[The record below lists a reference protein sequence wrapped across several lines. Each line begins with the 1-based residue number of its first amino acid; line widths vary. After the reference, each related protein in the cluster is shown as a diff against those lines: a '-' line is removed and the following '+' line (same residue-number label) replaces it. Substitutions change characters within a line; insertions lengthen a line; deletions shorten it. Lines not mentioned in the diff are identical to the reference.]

1 MRGLAL
7 RRPAGPAA
15 QATPMHD
22 RRNQLTIAAV
32 AFLLGL
38 LVVVQLRAQTAGSAL
53 QNRSAQDLTTLVGNL
68 NTQNDRLRTEV
79 GSLQRQLDEL
89 QTDHASGA
97 TSVGQI
103 QADLAR
109 IRAWAGLDP
118 VSGKGVTLVVNGEID
133 AAAVDDLLNELR
145 NAGAEAIAVEDIRV
159 VASTT
164 ISGVPGALDVDGFL
178 LRDPFMI
185 RAIGR
190 PEILVGSLTR
200 AGGII
205 AQLAATNSAA
215 TIDVRPSQ
223 QNDEPMVLPATKRVL
238 VPGHGH
244 PRL

>member
-1 MRGLAL
+1 VRGLAT

-15 QATPMHD
+15 PAAPMRE
-22 RRNQLTIAAV
+22 RRNQLTVAAV

-53 QNRSAQDLTTLVGNL
+53 QGRSAQDLTTLVGNL

-79 GSLQRQLDEL
+79 GTLQRQLSEL

-103 QADLAR
+103 QTDLGR

-118 VSGKGVTLVVNGEID
+118 VSGRGVTLVVSGQIG

-145 NAGAEAIAVEDIRV
+145 NAGAEAMAVEDVRV
-159 VASTT
+159 VAATT

-178 LRDPFMI
+178 LRDGFMI

-190 PEILVGSLTR
+190 PETLVGSLTR
-200 AGGII
+200 AGGIV
-205 AQLAATNSAA
+205 AQLAATSPAA
-215 TIDVRPSQ
+215 TIEVKPNGP
-223 QNDEPMVLPATKRVL
+223 NDDPMILPATKRVL

>member
-1 MRGLAL
+1 MRA
-7 RRPAGPAA
+7 RRS
-15 QATPMHD
+15 
-22 RRNQLTIAAV
+22 QLTIAAV

-53 QNRSAQDLTTLVGNL
+53 QNRSAQDLTNLVGNL
-68 NTQNDRLRTEV
+68 NTQNDRLRSEV
-79 GSLQRQLDEL
+79 DSLQKQLGEL
-89 QTDHASGA
+89 QSDHASGA

-103 QADLAR
+103 QADLGR
-109 IRAWAGLDP
+109 IRAWSGLDA
-118 VSGKGVTLVVNGEID
+118 VEGRGVTIVVSGEID
-133 AAAVDDLLNELR
+133 AAAVDNLLNELR
-145 NAGAEAIAVEDIRV
+145 NAGAEAMAVEDVRV

-178 LRDPFMI
+178 LRNPFVI

-190 PEILVGSLTR
+190 PETLVGSLTR

-205 AQLAATNSAA
+205 AQLAATNPAA
-215 TIDVRPSQ
+215 TIDLQPSQ
-223 QNDEPMVLPATKRVL
+223 PNDGQLTLPATRRVL